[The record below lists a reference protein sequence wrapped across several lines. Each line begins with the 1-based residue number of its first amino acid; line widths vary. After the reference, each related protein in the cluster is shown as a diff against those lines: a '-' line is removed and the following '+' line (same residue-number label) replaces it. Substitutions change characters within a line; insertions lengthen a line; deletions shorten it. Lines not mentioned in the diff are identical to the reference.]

1 MNYEQVL
8 KYVFYTGEQHSD
20 RTGTGTIAVFGQ
32 RIEYDLREGF
42 PLITTKKVHFKSV
55 VAELLWML
63 RGQTNIKQLH
73 EWGCTIWDEWAD
85 ENGELGPVY
94 GSQWRNFGGFGV
106 DQINQLVN
114 GIKNDPSGRRHVV
127 SAWNPVDIPEMAL
140 PPCHMFFQCYASNDG
155 YLDLQ
160 IYQRSAD
167 MFLGVPFNIASYALL
182 LEILANHTKRT
193 ARKLV
198 WVGGDC
204 HIYNNH
210 LEQVRLQLQRDIKPF
225 PHLHLDFDSGL
236 ALSLIEPEW
245 VSINGYNPHPPI
257 KGAVSV

>member
-1 MNYEQVL
+1 MIYEQVL
-8 KYVFYTGEQHSD
+8 KNVIDNGEHRAD
-20 RTGTGTIAVFGQ
+20 RTGTGTISLFAQ
-32 RIEYDLREGF
+32 TIEYDLRNGF
-42 PLITTKKVHFKSV
+42 PLVTTKKVHFKSV
-55 VAELLWML
+55 IAELLWML

-94 GSQWRNFGGFGV
+94 GSQWRNFNGQGI
-106 DQINQLVN
+106 DQIKNLVQ
-114 GIKNDPSGRRHVV
+114 GLKEDPMGRRHVV
-127 SAWNPVDIPEMAL
+127 SAWNPVQLNDMAL
-140 PPCHMFFQCYASNDG
+140 PPCHMFFQVYASTDG
-155 YLDLQ
+155 FLDLQ

-182 LEILANHTKRT
+182 LELIANHTKRT

-210 LEQVRLQLQRDIKPF
+210 LEQVRLQLQREIRPL
-225 PHLHLDFDSGL
+225 PHLYLDIDSGL
-236 ALSLIEPEW
+236 ALNCIEPEW
-245 VSINGYNPHPPI
+245 ISVIGYNPHPAI
-257 KGAVSV
+257 KGDVAV